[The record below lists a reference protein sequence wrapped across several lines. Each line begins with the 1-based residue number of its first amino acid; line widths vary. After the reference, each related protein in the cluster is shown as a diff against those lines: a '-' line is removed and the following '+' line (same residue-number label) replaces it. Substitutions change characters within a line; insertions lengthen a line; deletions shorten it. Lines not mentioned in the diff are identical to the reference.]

1 MENHK
6 EKYLIHFGQSFA
18 YEFSE
23 EGLDRIQILI
33 NELRDLI
40 SDSNTIDENHKLR
53 LLKRLENLQLEL
65 HKRVSNLDRFWGFVG
80 DAGVVLGKFGKDVKP
95 IVDRIREMLGIVWR
109 TQAKSEELESN
120 AENLL
125 LNPKDSEN

>member
-18 YEFSE
+18 YEFPE

-80 DAGVVLGKFGKDVKP
+80 DAGVVLGKFGNDVKP

>member
-1 MENHK
+1 
-6 EKYLIHFGQSFA
+6 
-18 YEFSE
+18 
-23 EGLDRIQILI
+23 
-33 NELRDLI
+33 
-40 SDSNTIDENHKLR
+40 
-53 LLKRLENLQLEL
+53 LEL

-80 DAGVVLGKFGKDVKP
+80 DAGVVLGKFGNDVKP